1 MRTARQRVPTLSWR
15 HWFARTGGCESVG
28 NGGRESAGNGG
39 RESVGNGGRGSVG
52 TWLRGSVGT
61 GLRWCICCAAA
72 ILIAIQLFIPPI
84 VGLSDQG
91 DFARVIGH
99 FGYAR
104 EDKATPLADAYVAP
118 KYVRDPHAR
127 FPELEQPTS
136 EYIFVATALLLN
148 KLVSR
153 DGKFD
158 IVIMGV
164 VHGAAFLAAFARLL
178 WVVRSQVL
186 VWILAALALTDVG
199 YVAYWNSFYSEPASC
214 IFFLLLLAE
223 SIPIC
228 EAAHQSGAGLQPR
241 ERPPGRALFV
251 VLRWSL
257 WAVLLVIAKP
267 QNFVLATLLVPVIL
281 RIGWSSMWGRR
292 LRLPVRSRARLRL
305 WGRRFRLP
313 VRSKARSQGLRLTAA
328 SGAIAIAIASA
339 ASLSTFPRANV
350 WATTY
355 NQIFLAILPDSK
367 DRAADLS
374 DLGIDAGFANLC
386 GHRRM
391 VAAHSDPGTGKRWR
405 DRPQGHSV
413 HRGAILS
420 APSG

>member
-164 VHGAAFLAAFARLL
+164 VHGAAF
-178 WVVRSQVL
+178 
-186 VWILAALALTDVG
+186 
-199 YVAYWNSFYSEPASC
+199 
-214 IFFLLLLAE
+214 
-223 SIPIC
+223 
-228 EAAHQSGAGLQPR
+228 PR
-241 ERPPGRALFV
+241 
-251 VLRWSL
+251 
-257 WAVLLVIAKP
+257 
-267 QNFVLATLLVPVIL
+267 
-281 RIGWSSMWGRR
+281 
-292 LRLPVRSRARLRL
+292 
-305 WGRRFRLP
+305 
-313 VRSKARSQGLRLTAA
+313 GLRAPVM
-328 SGAIAIAIASA
+328 GRAIASPGLGPGRTSA
-339 ASLSTFPRANV
+339 NRRGLRSLLELVLFR
-350 WATTY
+350 
-355 NQIFLAILPDSK
+355 
-367 DRAADLS
+367 
-374 DLGIDAGFANLC
+374 
-386 GHRRM
+386 
-391 VAAHSDPGTGKRWR
+391 TGVL
-405 DRPQGHSV
+405 HL
-413 HRGAILS
+413 LS
-420 APSG
+420 APASGKHTHL